1 MKLMK
6 NTDEDKI
13 IDTIESTKLGLE
25 LATSTLTGGR
35 SERLNYNSKKTFFFF
50 FLRGT
55 NAKKTRCTAFFFF
68 FFFFFHLFS
77 FEPFNFSLL

>member
-1 MKLMK
+1 MKLVK

-35 SERLNYNSKKTFFFF
+35 SERLNYNSKKTF
-50 FLRGT
+50 
-55 NAKKTRCTAFFFF
+55 
-68 FFFFFHLFS
+68 LF
-77 FEPFNFSLL
+77 

>member
-35 SERLNYNSKKTFFFF
+35 SERLNYNSKKTF
-50 FLRGT
+50 
-55 NAKKTRCTAFFFF
+55 
-68 FFFFFHLFS
+68 LF
-77 FEPFNFSLL
+77 